1 MPKNREENLESLRDK
16 NFERLRF
23 EHELI
28 NRRLTWLL
36 SSQSILFAA
45 YGVALRTGGPGT
57 SASEIVDLFLRVTA
71 ITGTVIAILILIGV
85 VAGILA
91 KRTVWKD
98 SKEKQFGVR
107 TWITYLGLV
116 PDVLLPIVFAVAWIS
131 ILSSQR

>member
-1 MPKNREENLESLRDK
+1 MPKNGQENPASLHDQG
-16 NFERLRF
+16 FERLRF

-45 YGVALRTGGPGT
+45 YGVALFATEPGT
-57 SASEIVDLFLRVTA
+57 SQAAAADLFLRVTA
-71 ITGTVIAILILIGV
+71 ITGTVIAILILIGI

-116 PDVLLPIVFAVAWIS
+116 PDILLPLVFAVAWIW
-131 ILSSQR
+131 ILSSK

>member
-45 YGVALRTGGPGT
+45 YGVAVRTVEPGI
-57 SASEIVDLFLRVTA
+57 SVSEIADIFLRVTA

-107 TWITYLGLV
+107 TWITYLALV
-116 PDVLLPIVFAVAWIS
+116 PDILLPVVFALAWIY
-131 ILSSQR
+131 ILSSQG